1 MKKKIVFFTG
11 AGVSAESGLATFRES
26 KNGLWNNYRIEDVC
40 TPEAWNKDKK
50 LVLDFYNFRR
60 KQCLEAKPNKA
71 HILIAE
77 FEKDFD
83 VTVITQN
90 VDNLHERAGS
100 SKIIHLHG
108 ELMKVRSSVKP
119 NLIYDWVK
127 DVNIG
132 DKCED
137 GFQLRPHIVWF
148 GESLDNIKIE
158 EAIDAIMKCDFCV
171 ILGTSLQV
179 SPANGIPTYLK
190 DNAELFVIDPNDV
203 PINFHSNVNFIKAKA
218 EEGMEVFKKNIA
230 LKN

>member
-100 SKIIHLHG
+100 TKIVHLHG

-119 NLIYDWVK
+119 NLIYDCEK

-158 EAIDAIMKCDFCV
+158 ESIDAIMKCDFCV
-171 ILGTSLQV
+171 ILGTSLKV